1 MMLWLRW
8 CSRRYEIP
16 NIDPHMFGF
25 NGKAVCVMTKAMF
38 EYRVPHGKGA
48 LILYTV
54 RTVEII
60 FSDRFQTSIYNFS

>member
-54 RTVEII
+54 STVEII
-60 FSDRFQTSIYNFS
+60 FTDRV